1 MKVLAVDCATSILS
15 VAVSWEGGLV
25 ECSLDAGLK
34 HAEALMPLV
43 ERCLADARME
53 ARELELIACVEG
65 PGSFTGL
72 RIGMASC
79 KGIAFGVGAPMVLVP
94 SLDCMAWGKGF
105 FPGPVIPVIDA
116 RRSSWYSACYE
127 GGVRVSPYLDVG
139 IEGIKELAGGRRA
152 LLCGP
157 DALYLKQALGE
168 GWMLDPDYR
177 AGRAR
182 ALAALGIERFAREGP
197 CAEDA
202 EPLYIRPS
210 DAEEKSGGGSHAEG

>member
-15 VAVSWEGGLV
+15 VAVSWDGGLA
-25 ECSLDAGLK
+25 ECSIDAGLK

-43 ERCLADARME
+43 ERCLSDAGIE
-53 ARELELIACVEG
+53 ARDLDLIACIEG

-79 KGIAFGVGAPMVLVP
+79 KGMSFGLGIPMVLVP
-94 SLDCMAWGKGF
+94 SLDCMAWGRGYF
-105 FPGPVIPVIDA
+105 DGPVIPVIDA
-116 RRSSWYSACYE
+116 KRSSWYAARYE
-127 GGVRVSPYLDVG
+127 GGARTSPYLDVG
-139 IEGIKELAGGRRA
+139 VEGIRELAGGRKA

-157 DALYLKQALGE
+157 DALYLKKALGD
-168 GWMLDPDYR
+168 GWVLDPDCR

-182 ALAALGIERFAREGP
+182 ALASLGVERYEREGS

-202 EPLYIRPS
+202 QPLYIRPS
-210 DAEEKSGGGSHAEG
+210 DAEEKSAGGIDARE